1 VEAVIPS
8 PDPDLEATVAVQAAV
23 IVELRAVNAEQA
35 RLIATLQARVAE
47 LERRLG
53 RDSSNSSMPPSSDGL
68 RKPSRVERRADERA
82 EDRRPGKR
90 PGAPGAHLAQV
101 EEPDEVAWHVP
112 DRCGG
117 CGAELTAA
125 SVVSVEARQVFDLPP
140 LGLRVTEHRAERRRC
155 ACGTTTAGCFP
166 THARAAAC
174 YGPGVRALVCYL
186 CVHQQLPVD
195 RAAQLL
201 ADVLGAPVAT
211 GTLAAVVAEGAAG
224 LGGFAQVVREG
235 LAAAPVAHFDETG
248 ARVAGRL
255 HWVHS
260 ASTSLLS
267 LFTVHAKRG
276 KVAMDQAG
284 VLPRFAGV
292 AVHDGWAPYWRY
304 EEVTHALCGAHLLRE
319 LDAITEEPGQGWA
332 AGMAELLVD
341 AKLVADRARAA
352 GADQVD
358 DAVLGRLRA
367 RYRRLL
373 ADGQATNPPP
383 PAIGRRRGRAR
394 RSPAANLLVRL
405 DAHRD
410 EVLRCLDDTRVPFDN
425 NQAERDLRMV
435 KLQQKISGCWR
446 TPAGAEAFLA
456 IRSYVATARKHGRN
470 PLAVLGQ
477 LFEGRPWLPAP
488 APGPLPASPGPGA
501 A

>member
-1 VEAVIPS
+1 
-8 PDPDLEATVAVQAAV
+8 
-23 IVELRAVNAEQA
+23 
-35 RLIATLQARVAE
+35 
-47 LERRLG
+47 
-53 RDSSNSSMPPSSDGL
+53 
-68 RKPSRVERRADERA
+68 
-82 EDRRPGKR
+82 
-90 PGAPGAHLAQV
+90 
-101 EEPDEVAWHVP
+101 
-112 DRCGG
+112 
-117 CGAELTAA
+117 
-125 SVVSVEARQVFDLPP
+125 
-140 LGLRVTEHRAERRRC
+140 
-155 ACGTTTAGCFP
+155 
-166 THARAAAC
+166 
-174 YGPGVRALVCYL
+174 
-186 CVHQQLPVD
+186 
-195 RAAQLL
+195 
-201 ADVLGAPVAT
+201 VAT
-211 GTLAAVVAEGAAG
+211 GTLVAVVAEGAAG
-224 LGGFAQVVREG
+224 LEGFVEVVRAG
-235 LAAAPVAHFDETG
+235 LAAGPVAHFDETG

-276 KVAMDQAG
+276 KVAMDAAG
-284 VLPRFAGV
+284 VLGGFAGV
-292 AVHDGWAPYWRY
+292 AVHDGWVPYWRY
-304 EEVTHALCGAHLLRE
+304 QDVTHALCGAHLLRE
-319 LDAITEEPGQGWA
+319 LDAVAEEPGQGWA

-341 AKLVADRARAA
+341 AKLACDRARAA
-352 GADQVD
+352 GAGRVE

-373 ADGQATNPPP
+373 TDGQAANPPP

-405 DAHRD
+405 DAHQD

-446 TPAGAEAFLA
+446 TLAGAEAFLA

-477 LFEGRPWLPAP
+477 LFQGQAWLPP
-488 APGPLPASPGPGA
+488 LGPLPASPGPGA

>member
-1 VEAVIPS
+1 MIA
-8 PDPDLEATVAVQAAV
+8 
-23 IVELRAVNAEQA
+23 ELRAVNAEQA
-35 RLIATLQARVAE
+35 RLIAVLQARVVE

-53 RDSSNSSMPPSSDGL
+53 KDSSNSSKPPSSDGL
-68 RKPSRVERRADERA
+68 GKPARAERRDA
-82 EDRRPGKR
+82 EQTQGRRPGKQ

-101 EEPDEVAWHVP
+101 ERPDEVVEHAP
-112 DRCGG
+112 ERCGG
-117 CGAELTAA
+117 CGANLAGA
-125 SVVSVEARQVFDLPP
+125 VVVGVEARQVFDLPP
-140 LGLRVTEHRAERRRC
+140 LRLCVAEHRAERRRC
-155 ACGTTTAGCFP
+155 ACGTTTAGRFP
-166 THARAAAC
+166 EHVRAAAC

-186 CVHQQLPVD
+186 CVHQHLPVD

-201 ADVLGAPVAT
+201 ADVLGASVAT
-211 GTLAAVVAEGAAG
+211 GTLAAVLAEGAVG
-224 LGGFAQVVREG
+224 LDGFLAAVRDR

-276 KVAMDQAG
+276 KVAMDAAG
-284 VLPRFAGV
+284 VLPGFGGV

-304 EEVTHALCGAHLLRE
+304 EDVSHALCGAHLLRE
-319 LDAITEEPGQGWA
+319 LEAITEEPGQGWA

-341 AKLVADRARAA
+341 AKLACDRARAA
-352 GADQVD
+352 GACRVQG
-358 DAVLGRLRA
+358 AGRA
-367 RYRRLL
+367 RLHARYERLL
-373 ADGQATNPPP
+373 ADGQAANPPP
-383 PAIGRRRGRAR
+383 PASGRRRARAR
-394 RSPAANLLVRL
+394 RSPAGRLLARL

-410 EVLRCLDDTRVPFDN
+410 EVLRLLDDTRVPFDN

-456 IRSYVATARKHGRN
+456 LRSYLATARKHGMN
-470 PLAVLGQ
+470 PLVVLGQ
-477 LFEGRPWLPAP
+477 LFAGHPWLPAP
-488 APGPLPASPGPGA
+488 MPAPPCAGA

>member
-1 VEAVIPS
+1 VEAAIPS
-8 PDPDLEATVAVQAAV
+8 SDPDLEAAVAVQAVV
-23 IVELRAVNAEQA
+23 IVELRAANAEQA
-35 RLIATLQARVAE
+35 RLIAMLQARVAE

-53 RDSSNSSMPPSSDGL
+53 KDSSNSSKPPSSDGL
-68 RKPSRVERRADERA
+68 RKPARAQRGADGRA
-82 EDRRPGKR
+82 EDRRPGKQ

-101 EEPDEVAWHVP
+101 EEPDEVALYVP

-117 CGAELTAA
+117 CGADLAGA
-125 SVVSVEARQVFDLPP
+125 PVAGVEARQVFDLPP

-155 ACGTTTAGCFP
+155 ACGATTAGRFP
-166 THARAAAC
+166 EHARAAAC
-174 YGPGVRALVCYL
+174 YGPGVRALVAYL
-186 CVHQQLPVD
+186 CVHQHLPVD

-201 ADVLGAPVAT
+201 ADVLGARVAT
-211 GTLAAVVAEGAAG
+211 GTLVAVVAEGAAG
-224 LGGFAQVVREG
+224 LEGFVEVVREG

-276 KVAMDQAG
+276 KVAMDAAG
-284 VLPRFAGV
+284 VLGGFAGV

-304 EEVTHALCGAHLLRE
+304 DVTHALCGAHLLRE
-319 LDAITEEPGQGWA
+319 LEGVADEPGQGWA

-341 AKLVADRARAA
+341 AKLACDRARAA
-352 GADQVD
+352 GAGRVD
-358 DAVLGRLRA
+358 DAVRGRLRA

-373 ADGQATNPPP
+373 TDGQAANPPP
-383 PAIGRRRGRAR
+383 PATGRRRGRAR
-394 RSPAANLLVRL
+394 RSLAARLLVRL

-456 IRSYVATARKHGRN
+456 IRSYVATARKHGMN

-477 LFEGRPWLPAP
+477 LFQGRPWLPAP
-488 APGPLPASPGPGA
+488 APGPLPASPCPGA

>member
-1 VEAVIPS
+1 VEAAILS
-8 PDPDLEATVAVQAAV
+8 PDPDLEAIVAVQAAV
-23 IVELRAVNAEQA
+23 IVELRAVNAEQV

-53 RDSSNSSMPPSSDGL
+53 KDSSNSSKPPSSDGL
-68 RKPSRVERRADERA
+68 RKAARAAGRAKGQA
-82 EDRRPGKR
+82 EDRRPGKQ
-90 PGAPGAHLAQV
+90 PGAPGAHLARV

-117 CGAELTAA
+117 CGADLAGA
-125 SVVSVEARQVFDLPP
+125 PVAGVEARQVFDLPP

-155 ACGTTTAGCFP
+155 ACGSTTAAAFP
-166 THARAAAC
+166 AHARAAAC

-186 CVHQQLPVD
+186 CVHQHLPVD

-201 ADVLGAPVAT
+201 ADVLGASVAT

-224 LGGFAQVVREG
+224 LEGFVEVVRER
-235 LAAAPVAHFDETG
+235 LAGAPVAHFDETG

-276 KVAMDQAG
+276 KVAMDAAG
-284 VLPRFAGV
+284 VLGGFGGV

-304 EEVTHALCGAHLLRE
+304 DVTHALCGAHLLRE
-319 LDAITEEPGQGWA
+319 LEGVAEEPGQGWA

-352 GADQVD
+352 GADRVD
-358 DAVLGRLRA
+358 DAVGGRLHA
-367 RYRRLL
+367 RYERLL
-373 ADGQATNPPP
+373 ADGQAANPPP

-394 RSPAANLLVRL
+394 RSPAGRLLVRL

-410 EVLRCLDDTRVPFDN
+410 EVLRLLDDTRVPFDN

-456 IRSYVATARKHGRN
+456 LRSYLATARKHGNN
-470 PLAVLGQ
+470 PLAMLGQ

-488 APGPLPASPGPGA
+488 AAGPLPASPCPGA